1 MRAHSFC
8 VRSISCDSVAP
19 HCIRLLPFPIRA
31 ILQLPL
37 SLHGLLGHLPWVPPV
52 QILQHLHALAT
63 SDHPLPRPPA
73 LTLHLATTLVER
85 GDISSKA
92 YILDIHISPGNFQDF
107 STNSISAFW
116 AVLLP
121 SCPHGTPPPS
131 DALAAGETPL
141 PSTAPQLGTPKPGVL
156 RLAAP
161 AARSGFSPRTPPAQ
175 ARFRTARPGTTGRP
189 APSLHYICFPSWRY
203 SAQEQA
209 RSFFRHLHAQAT

>member
-1 MRAHSFC
+1 MRAHIRC

-19 HCIRLLPFPIRA
+19 HCTRLLPFPIRA
-31 ILQLPL
+31 MLQLPI
-37 SLHGLLGHLPWVPPV
+37 SLHGLLGHLSWVPPV
-52 QILQHLHALAT
+52 QILQHLHTLAT

-141 PSTAPQLGTPKPGVL
+141 PSTAPQLGTPKPGLL

-161 AARSGFSPRTPPAQ
+161 AARSGFSPRTPPAP
-175 ARFRTARPGTTGRP
+175 ARFCTARPGTTGCP
-189 APSLHYICFPSWRY
+189 APSLHDICFPRWRC

-209 RSFFRHLHAQAT
+209 RSLFRHLHAQAT